1 MITYES
7 AEDLSLKIR
16 HLQDKSLKVSF
27 VPTMGGLHEGHLEL
41 MKLAQ
46 QKSDVVVVSIF
57 VNPTQ
62 FGHNEDL
69 NNYPRT
75 LEKDIALLETLDI
88 DILFTPSVE
97 EIYPSNDLE
106 SYELGFLDTILCAKT
121 RPGHFNGVAQ
131 VVNRLFDIVHPDIAV
146 FGEKDYQQ
154 LMVIKLINKNRKDD
168 IQVISH
174 EIIREKDGLAM
185 STRNQYLSFDDRE
198 NAKKIYQNLL
208 GIKTDFL
215 RGIDLDSS
223 IKKAKDNLSQFSKLD
238 YLEARNSKDLTDI
251 DNKTDEIILLCA
263 TYLGETRLIDNL
275 IFRRKNV

>member
-75 LEKDIALLETLDI
+75 LEKGIALLETLDI

-131 VVNRLFDIVHPDIAV
+131 VVNRLFDIIHPDIAV

-154 LMVIKLINKNRKDD
+154 LMIINLVNKNRKDD
-168 IQVISH
+168 IKIISH
-174 EIIREKDGLAM
+174 EIIRERDGLAM
-185 STRNQYLSFDDRE
+185 STRNQYLSFDNRE

>member
-62 FGHNEDL
+62 FGQNEDL
-69 NNYPRT
+69 DKYPRT
-75 LEKDIALLETLDI
+75 LEKDISLLETLDI

-154 LMVIKLINKNRKDD
+154 LMIIKLINKNRRDNIK
-168 IQVISH
+168 VISH
-174 EIIREKDGLAM
+174 EIIRERDGLAM

-215 RGIDLDSS
+215 RGIDLNSS

>member
-1 MITYES
+1 MITYKS
-7 AEDLSLKIR
+7 AEDLSHKIR

-131 VVNRLFDIVHPDIAV
+131 VVNRLFDIIHPDIAV

-154 LMVIKLINKNRKDD
+154 LMIINLVNKNRKDD
-168 IQVISH
+168 IKIISH
-174 EIIREKDGLAM
+174 EIIRERDGLAM
-185 STRNQYLSFDDRE
+185 STRNQYLSFDNRE

-251 DNKTDEIILLCA
+251 DNKTDEIVLLCA

>member
-1 MITYES
+1 MITYKS
-7 AEDLSLKIR
+7 AEDLSHKIR

-131 VVNRLFDIVHPDIAV
+131 VVNRLFDIIHPDIAV

-154 LMVIKLINKNRKDD
+154 LMIINLVNKNRKDD
-168 IQVISH
+168 IKIISH
-174 EIIREKDGLAM
+174 EIIRERDGLAM

-223 IKKAKDNLSQFSKLD
+223 IKKAKDNLSEFSKLD

-263 TYLGETRLIDNL
+263 TYLSDTRLIDNL

>member
-7 AEDLSLKIR
+7 AEDISLKIR

-62 FGHNEDL
+62 FGQNEDL
-69 NNYPRT
+69 NKYPRT
-75 LEKDIALLETLDI
+75 LEKDISLLETLDI

-131 VVNRLFDIVHPDIAV
+131 VVNRLFDIIHPDIAV

-154 LMVIKLINKNRKDD
+154 LMIINLINRNRKDD
-168 IQVISH
+168 IKVISH
-174 EIIREKDGLAM
+174 EIIRERDGLAM

-215 RGIDLDSS
+215 RGIDLNSS

>member
-97 EIYPSNDLE
+97 EIYPSTDLE

-154 LMVIKLINKNRKDD
+154 LMIIKLINKNRRDNIK
-168 IQVISH
+168 VISH
-174 EIIREKDGLAM
+174 EIIRERDGLAM

-215 RGIDLDSS
+215 RGIDLNSS

>member
-27 VPTMGGLHEGHLEL
+27 VPTMGGLHQGHLEL

-62 FGHNEDL
+62 FGQNEDL
-69 NNYPRT
+69 DKYPRT
-75 LEKDIALLETLDI
+75 LEKDISLLETLDI

-154 LMVIKLINKNRKDD
+154 LMVIKLINKDRRDD
-168 IQVISH
+168 IKVISH
-174 EIIREKDGLAM
+174 EIIRERDGLAM

-215 RGIDLDSS
+215 RGIDLNSS
-223 IKKAKDNLSQFSKLD
+223 IKKAKDSLSQFSKLD

>member
-131 VVNRLFDIVHPDIAV
+131 VVNRLFDIIHPDIAI

-154 LMVIKLINKNRKDD
+154 LMIINLVNKNRKDD
-168 IQVISH
+168 IKIISH
-174 EIIREKDGLAM
+174 EIIRERDGLAM
-185 STRNQYLSFDDRE
+185 STRNQYLSFDNRE

>member
-7 AEDLSLKIR
+7 AEDISLKIR

-27 VPTMGGLHEGHLEL
+27 VPTMGGLHEGHLAL
-41 MKLAQ
+41 VKLAQ

-62 FGHNEDL
+62 FGQNEDL
-69 NNYPRT
+69 NKYPRT
-75 LEKDIALLETLDI
+75 LEKDITLLETLDI

-97 EIYPSNDLE
+97 EIYPSKDLE

-154 LMVIKLINKNRKDD
+154 LMVIKLINKNRRDNIK
-168 IQVISH
+168 VISH
-174 EIIREKDGLAM
+174 EIIRERDGLAM

-215 RGIDLDSS
+215 RGIDLNSS

>member
-62 FGHNEDL
+62 FGQNEDL
-69 NNYPRT
+69 DKYPRT
-75 LEKDIALLETLDI
+75 LEKDITLLETLDI
-88 DILFTPSVE
+88 DILFAPSVE
-97 EIYPSNDLE
+97 EIYPSNNLE
-106 SYELGFLDTILCAKT
+106 SYELGFLDNILCAKT

-154 LMVIKLINKNRKDD
+154 LMIINLINKNRKDD
-168 IQVISH
+168 IKVISH
-174 EIIREKDGLAM
+174 EIIRERDGLAM

-223 IKKAKDNLSQFSKLD
+223 IKKAKDNLSEFSKLD

>member
-62 FGHNEDL
+62 FGQNEDL
-69 NNYPRT
+69 DKYPRT
-75 LEKDIALLETLDI
+75 LEKDISLLETLDI

-154 LMVIKLINKNRKDD
+154 LMVIKLINKDRRDD
-168 IQVISH
+168 IKVISH
-174 EIIREKDGLAM
+174 EIIRERDGLAM

-215 RGIDLDSS
+215 RGIDLNSS
-223 IKKAKDNLSQFSKLD
+223 IKKAKDSLSQFSKLD

>member
-1 MITYES
+1 MIIYES

-27 VPTMGGLHEGHLEL
+27 VPTMGGLHKGHLEL
-41 MKLAQ
+41 MKLAL

-62 FGHNEDL
+62 FGQNEDL
-69 NNYPRT
+69 NKYPRT

-121 RPGHFNGVAQ
+121 RLGHFNGVAQ

-154 LMVIKLINKNRKDD
+154 LMIINLINRNRKDN
-168 IQVISH
+168 IKVISH
-174 EIIREKDGLAM
+174 EIIRERDGLAM

-198 NAKKIYQNLL
+198 NAKKIYKNLL

-215 RGIDLDSS
+215 RGVDLDSS

>member
-62 FGHNEDL
+62 FGQNEDL
-69 NNYPRT
+69 NKYPRT
-75 LEKDIALLETLDI
+75 LEKDISLLETLDI

-154 LMVIKLINKNRKDD
+154 LMIINLINKNRKDD
-168 IQVISH
+168 IKVISH
-174 EIIREKDGLAM
+174 EIIRERDGLAM

-215 RGIDLDSS
+215 RGMDIDSS
-223 IKKAKDNLSQFSKLD
+223 IKKAKDNLSEFSKLD

>member
-1 MITYES
+1 
-7 AEDLSLKIR
+7 
-16 HLQDKSLKVSF
+16 
-27 VPTMGGLHEGHLEL
+27 MGGLHEGHLEL

-97 EIYPSNDLE
+97 EIYPSNNLE

-131 VVNRLFDIVHPDIAV
+131 VVNRLFNIVHPDIAV

-154 LMVIKLINKNRKDD
+154 LMIINLINKNRKDD
-168 IQVISH
+168 IKVISH
-174 EIIREKDGLAM
+174 EIIRERDGLAM

-263 TYLGETRLIDNL
+263 TYLSDTRLIDNL

>member
-62 FGHNEDL
+62 FGQHEDL
-69 NNYPRT
+69 NKYPRT
-75 LEKDIALLETLDI
+75 IEKDISLLETLDI
-88 DILFTPSVE
+88 DILFTPLVE

-154 LMVIKLINKNRKDD
+154 LMVIKLINKDRRDD
-168 IQVISH
+168 IKVISH
-174 EIIREKDGLAM
+174 EIIRERDGLAM
-185 STRNQYLSFDDRE
+185 STRNQYLSFDARE

-223 IKKAKDNLSQFSKLD
+223 IKKAKNNLSEFSKLD

-251 DNKTDEIILLCA
+251 DNKTDEIVLLCA

>member
-131 VVNRLFDIVHPDIAV
+131 VVNRLFDIIHPDIAV

-154 LMVIKLINKNRKDD
+154 LMIINLVNKNRKDD
-168 IQVISH
+168 IKIISH
-174 EIIREKDGLAM
+174 EIIRERDGLAM
-185 STRNQYLSFDDRE
+185 STRNQYLSFDNRE

-251 DNKTDEIILLCA
+251 DNKTDEIVLLCA

>member
-7 AEDLSLKIR
+7 AEGLSLKIR

-62 FGHNEDL
+62 FGQNEDL
-69 NNYPRT
+69 NKYPRT

-154 LMVIKLINKNRKDD
+154 LMIINLINKNRKDD
-168 IQVISH
+168 IKVISH
-174 EIIREKDGLAM
+174 EIIRERDGLAM

-215 RGIDLDSS
+215 RGVDLDSS

>member
-7 AEDLSLKIR
+7 AEDLSLRIR

-97 EIYPSNDLE
+97 EIYPSNNLE

-131 VVNRLFDIVHPDIAV
+131 VVNRLFNIVHPDIAV

-154 LMVIKLINKNRKDD
+154 LMIINLINKNRKDD
-168 IQVISH
+168 IKVISH
-174 EIIREKDGLAM
+174 EIIRERDGLAM

-263 TYLGETRLIDNL
+263 TYLSETRLIDNL

>member
-7 AEDLSLKIR
+7 AEDLSLRIR

-97 EIYPSNDLE
+97 EIYPSNNLE

-131 VVNRLFDIVHPDIAV
+131 VVNRLFNIVHPDIAV

-154 LMVIKLINKNRKDD
+154 LMIINLINKNRKDD
-168 IQVISH
+168 IKVISH
-174 EIIREKDGLAM
+174 EIIRERDGLAM

>member
-1 MITYES
+1 MITYKS
-7 AEDLSLKIR
+7 AEDLSHKIR

-97 EIYPSNDLE
+97 EIYPSKDLE

-131 VVNRLFDIVHPDIAV
+131 VVNRLFDIIHPDIAV

-154 LMVIKLINKNRKDD
+154 LMIINLVNKNRKDD
-168 IQVISH
+168 IKIISH
-174 EIIREKDGLAM
+174 EIIRERDGLAM
-185 STRNQYLSFDDRE
+185 STRNQYLSFDNRE

-223 IKKAKDNLSQFSKLD
+223 IKKAKNNLSEFSKLD

>member
-7 AEDLSLKIR
+7 AENLSLKIR

-27 VPTMGGLHEGHLEL
+27 VPTMGGLHKGHLEL

-62 FGHNEDL
+62 FGQNEDL
-69 NNYPRT
+69 NKYPRT
-75 LEKDIALLETLDI
+75 LEKDITLLETLDI
-88 DILFTPSVE
+88 DILFTPSVK
-97 EIYPSNDLE
+97 EIYPSNNLE
-106 SYELGFLDTILCAKT
+106 SYELGFLDNILCAKT

-154 LMVIKLINKNRKDD
+154 LMIINLINKNRKDD
-168 IQVISH
+168 IKVISH
-174 EIIREKDGLAM
+174 EIIRERDGLAM

-215 RGIDLDSS
+215 RGMDIYSS
-223 IKKAKDNLSQFSKLD
+223 IKKAKDNLSEFSKLD

>member
-131 VVNRLFDIVHPDIAV
+131 VVNRLFDIIHPDIAV

-154 LMVIKLINKNRKDD
+154 LMIINLVNKNRKDD
-168 IQVISH
+168 IKIISH
-174 EIIREKDGLAM
+174 EIIRERDGLAM
-185 STRNQYLSFDDRE
+185 STRNQYLSFDNRE

>member
-27 VPTMGGLHEGHLEL
+27 VPTMGGLHKGHLEL

-62 FGHNEDL
+62 FGQNEDL
-69 NNYPRT
+69 NKYPRT
-75 LEKDIALLETLDI
+75 LEKDITLLETLDI
-88 DILFTPSVE
+88 DILFAPSVE
-97 EIYPSNDLE
+97 EIYPSNNLE
-106 SYELGFLDTILCAKT
+106 SYELGFLDNILCAKT

-154 LMVIKLINKNRKDD
+154 LMVIKLINKDRRDD
-168 IQVISH
+168 IKVISH
-174 EIIREKDGLAM
+174 EIIRERDGLAM
-185 STRNQYLSFDDRE
+185 STRNQYLSFDARE

-215 RGIDLDSS
+215 RGMDIYSS
-223 IKKAKDNLSQFSKLD
+223 IKKAKDSLSQFSKLD

>member
-62 FGHNEDL
+62 FGQNEDL
-69 NNYPRT
+69 NKYPRT
-75 LEKDIALLETLDI
+75 LEKDISLLETLDI

-154 LMVIKLINKNRKDD
+154 LMVIKLINKDRRDD
-168 IQVISH
+168 IKIISH
-174 EIIREKDGLAM
+174 EIIRERDGLAM
-185 STRNQYLSFDDRE
+185 STRNQYLSFDARE

-215 RGIDLDSS
+215 RGMDIYSS
-223 IKKAKDNLSQFSKLD
+223 IEKAKDNLSQFSKLD

>member
-131 VVNRLFDIVHPDIAV
+131 VVNRLFDIIHPDIAV

-154 LMVIKLINKNRKDD
+154 LMIINLINNNRKDD
-168 IQVISH
+168 IKVISH
-174 EIIREKDGLAM
+174 EIIRERDGLAM
-185 STRNQYLSFDDRE
+185 STRNQYLSFDNRE

-223 IKKAKDNLSQFSKLD
+223 IKKAKNNLSEFSKLD

>member
-62 FGHNEDL
+62 FGQNEDL
-69 NNYPRT
+69 NKYPRT
-75 LEKDIALLETLDI
+75 LEKDISLLETLDI

-154 LMVIKLINKNRKDD
+154 LMVIKLINKDRRDD
-168 IQVISH
+168 IKVISH
-174 EIIREKDGLAM
+174 EIIRERDGLAM
-185 STRNQYLSFDDRE
+185 STRNQYLSFDARE

-215 RGIDLDSS
+215 RGMDIYSS

>member
-1 MITYES
+1 
-7 AEDLSLKIR
+7 
-16 HLQDKSLKVSF
+16 
-27 VPTMGGLHEGHLEL
+27 
-41 MKLAQ
+41 
-46 QKSDVVVVSIF
+46 
-57 VNPTQ
+57 
-62 FGHNEDL
+62 
-69 NNYPRT
+69 
-75 LEKDIALLETLDI
+75 
-88 DILFTPSVE
+88 
-97 EIYPSNDLE
+97 
-106 SYELGFLDTILCAKT
+106 
-121 RPGHFNGVAQ
+121 
-131 VVNRLFDIVHPDIAV
+131 VNRLFDIVHPDIAV

-154 LMVIKLINKNRKDD
+154 LMIIKLINKNRRDNIK
-168 IQVISH
+168 VISH
-174 EIIREKDGLAM
+174 EIIRERDGLAM

-215 RGIDLDSS
+215 RGIDLNSS

>member
-131 VVNRLFDIVHPDIAV
+131 VVNRLFDIIHPDIAI

-154 LMVIKLINKNRKDD
+154 LMIINLVNKNRKDD
-168 IQVISH
+168 IKIISH
-174 EIIREKDGLAM
+174 EIIRERDGLAM
-185 STRNQYLSFDDRE
+185 STRNQYLSFDNRE

-251 DNKTDEIILLCA
+251 DNKTDEIVLLCA

>member
-16 HLQDKSLKVSF
+16 HLQDKSLKISF
-27 VPTMGGLHEGHLEL
+27 VPTMGGLHGGHLEL

-57 VNPTQ
+57 INPTQ
-62 FGHNEDL
+62 FGENEDL

-75 LEKDIALLETLDI
+75 LEKDITLLETLDI

-97 EIYPSNDLE
+97 EIYPSNNLQ

-131 VVNRLFDIVHPDIAV
+131 VVNRLFDIVHPDMAV

-154 LMVIKLINKNRKDD
+154 LMIINLINKTRKDD
-168 IQVISH
+168 IKVISH
-174 EIIREKDGLAM
+174 EIIRERDGLAM

-263 TYLGETRLIDNL
+263 TYLSETRLIDNL

>member
-131 VVNRLFDIVHPDIAV
+131 VVNRLFDIIHPDIAV

-154 LMVIKLINKNRKDD
+154 LMIINLVNKNRKDD
-168 IQVISH
+168 IKIISH
-174 EIIREKDGLAM
+174 EIIRERDGLAM
-185 STRNQYLSFDDRE
+185 STRNQYLSFDNRE

-215 RGIDLDSS
+215 RGINLDSS

-251 DNKTDEIILLCA
+251 DNKTDEIVLLCA

>member
-131 VVNRLFDIVHPDIAV
+131 VVNRLFDIIHPDIAV

-154 LMVIKLINKNRKDD
+154 LMIINLVNKNRKDD
-168 IQVISH
+168 IKIISH
-174 EIIREKDGLAM
+174 EIIRERDGLAM
-185 STRNQYLSFDDRE
+185 STRNQYLSFDNRE

-215 RGIDLDSS
+215 RGMDIYSS

-263 TYLGETRLIDNL
+263 TYLSETRLIDNL